1 MATSGRHLA
10 RRNAVQALYQW
21 DMTGQDAASIK
32 SRFIFDERLKG
43 RYLEY
48 FETLIREIPANIE
61 TIDTVIERHA
71 DRPVAK
77 MDPLEKAIL
86 RIGAFELMFQL
97 DVPHNVVLN
106 EGIEIAKLFC
116 SEHGYKYVNGV
127 LDKVVRKE
135 TRGSHLP
142 AS

>member
-1 MATSGRHLA
+1 MSISGRHLA

-21 DMTGQDAASIK
+21 DMTGQDASSIK
-32 SRFIFDERLKG
+32 SRFIFDERLQG

-48 FETLIREIPANIE
+48 FETLIKEIPANIE
-61 TIDTVIERHA
+61 RIDEVIGEYA
-71 DRPVAK
+71 DRPVSR

-86 RIGAFELMFQL
+86 RIGTFELLFQL

-116 SEHGYKYVNGV
+116 SDHGYKYVNGV
-127 LDKVVRKE
+127 LDKVVKANARD
-135 TRGSHLP
+135 
-142 AS
+142 